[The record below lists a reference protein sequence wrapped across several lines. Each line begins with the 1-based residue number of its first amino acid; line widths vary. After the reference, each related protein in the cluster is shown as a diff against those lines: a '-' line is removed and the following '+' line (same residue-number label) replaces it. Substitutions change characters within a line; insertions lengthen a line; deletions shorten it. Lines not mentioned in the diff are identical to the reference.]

1 MSIAELLLQTFDHE
15 TKATRR
21 LLEQIPGGKAEYK
34 PHDKSMPMGRLAV
47 HMATLPR
54 FLITMLTTPSL
65 DLSSMKWP
73 PMVFESRAKVL
84 ADFEALIADAR
95 QGLAGATDPQLNQH
109 WRMTWGEKVIADQPR
124 SLLYYTMFLNHMVHH
139 RAQLGVYLRLNDL
152 PVPALYGPTA
162 DDTMGF

>member
-15 TKATRR
+15 TKATHR
-21 LLEQIPGGKAEYK
+21 LLEQIPEGKVEFK

-47 HMATLPR
+47 HVATLPR
-54 FLITMLTTPSL
+54 FLITILTTPSL

-73 PMVFESRAKVL
+73 PMVFESRAKL
-84 ADFEALIADAR
+84 LSEFEALIAEAR
-95 QGLAGATDPQLNQH
+95 QDLAGATDEQLNQH
-109 WRMTWGEKVIADQPR
+109 WRMTWGEKVIADEPR

-162 DDTMGF
+162 DDSMGF